1 MTIYTIVPAPGTSGF
16 IVKVENGA
24 PVPGLFDT
32 FEDAFDAMMDAQ
44 GEEA

>member
-16 IVKVENGA
+16 VVKVENGA

-32 FEDAFDAMMDAQ
+32 FEDAFDAMIEAQ
-44 GEEA
+44 A